1 MWLWGSHWEC
11 GIPLWLW
18 GSHWGCGGPIVGPI
32 MALWIPL
39 WLCGFH
45 CGSVVPLCSVFPQC
59 VWGLAVY
66 LGPGC
71 AVCSHSGFGVPR
83 CVWGPIV
90 PCVPIVDLGSRGVF
104 GARLCRVAG
113 AAPIAVSP

>member
-1 MWLWGSHWEC
+1 MW
-11 GIPLWLW
+11 
-18 GSHWGCGGPIVGPI
+18 V
-32 MALWIPL
+32 PL

-45 CGSVVPLCSVFPQC
+45 YGSVGSIV
-59 VWGLAVY
+59 GLWSH
-66 LGPGC
+66 C
-71 AVCSHSGFGVPR
+71 ALCSHSVFGVSQ
-83 CVWGPIV
+83 CIWGPAV